1 MQGRSAMARTV
12 FALGFLLVVLLR
24 GTALQSESKKSTP
37 RIIEERF
44 GQLADGREVLIYTV
58 ENSRRIRMRVMN
70 YGAIIVSLETLDRRG
85 QSADIVLGFDN
96 LQGYQ
101 GNKPYFGAV
110 IGRYANRIAHGEFT
124 LDGIKYKLAQNNGTN
139 SLHGGTQG
147 FDKVLWHSEPFEDP
161 HARGITFTYTS
172 KDGEEEY
179 PGSLKTRVTYTL
191 NDEDELIIEYEATT
205 DKATPV
211 NLTQHAYFNLTG
223 EGSKDVL
230 QHVVKINADRFTP
243 VDRDL
248 IPTGELRSLERTP
261 LDFTKTVAIGEHID
275 EKYEQLQFAGGY
287 DHNFVLIKN
296 GTEPSFAARVT
307 EPTSGRVVEVY
318 TDQPGMQLY
327 SGNFLDGTIIGK
339 HGHAYG
345 RRSAFCLETQ
355 HFADSP
361 NHPNF
366 PSTILRPGGTFH
378 SKTIYKFSAD
388 ADSKHD

>member
-1 MQGRSAMARTV
+1 
-12 FALGFLLVVLLR
+12 
-24 GTALQSESKKSTP
+24 
-37 RIIEERF
+37 
-44 GQLADGREVLIYTV
+44 
-58 ENSRRIRMRVMN
+58 
-70 YGAIIVSLETLDRRG
+70 
-85 QSADIVLGFDN
+85 
-96 LQGYQ
+96 
-101 GNKPYFGAV
+101 
-110 IGRYANRIAHGEFT
+110 
-124 LDGIKYKLAQNNGTN
+124 
-139 SLHGGTQG
+139 
-147 FDKVLWHSEPFEDP
+147 
-161 HARGITFTYTS
+161 
-172 KDGEEEY
+172 
-179 PGSLKTRVTYTL
+179 
-191 NDEDELIIEYEATT
+191 LIIEYEATT

-261 LDFTKTVAIGEHID
+261 LDFTKPVAIGEHID